1 VTFTAAA
8 TGRVSDSDAVDVPA
22 QDVGM
27 MAVSCVFNAAGG
39 ATLSLVGD
47 STVASF
53 RFATST
59 SAFPSL
65 ATVQAATIINARN
78 SSQVLAGP
86 FALGTSIFVSCVAYT
101 GASGT
106 GKESPIFQYQF
117 VRQNTAPTVL
127 NRQPATQVC
136 DPISALTFYERQ
148 IGYYVPG
155 FLTPTGASGAGRHSG
170 QVIVPRG
177 VTLRAIRV
185 NCYALQPPSGGGP
198 GDTISVNFY
207 RITDN
212 GVATFVGSTV
222 QNLYAGWQT
231 LAVTSLS
238 EDTTNRSYYVDIF
251 STWNTSGAPSDLRVG
266 WIESEYDKPNTD
278 ANI

>member
-1 VTFTAAA
+1 
-8 TGRVSDSDAVDVPA
+8 
-22 QDVGM
+22 
-27 MAVSCVFNAAGG
+27 
-39 ATLSLVGD
+39 
-47 STVASF
+47 
-53 RFATST
+53 
-59 SAFPSL
+59 L

-86 FALGTSIFVSCVAYT
+86 FALGTSIFVSCVSYT

-117 VRQNTAPTVL
+117 IRQNTAPTVL

-136 DPISALTFYERQ
+136 DPISALTYYERQ

-155 FLTPTGASGAGRHSG
+155 FLTPAGASGAGRHSG

-198 GDTISVNFY
+198 GDTISINFY

-212 GVATFVGSTV
+212 GAATFVGSTV

-251 STWNTSGAPSDLRVG
+251 ATWNDSGAPSDLRIG